1 MRKITLLLF
10 VLSPLMLLG
19 QGYQDKVRALNQF
32 GLPYFYNEGLE
43 ANINKWKANENNVTS
58 DILGLSILWFKE
70 METAQKASG
79 LPWFVKY
86 IPAAN
91 TAYNHLYDGTDGSKG
106 MWPLS
111 FAIGKKYGL
120 TQNSY
125 TDMRRDVEASSVAA
139 CKYLAE
145 LHNIY
150 KDWPKTITAFRI
162 GAIRLNQAIRLAGN
176 SLDFN
181 DIYAQLTP
189 EEKEPVLQFYT
200 AVVVM
205 YFRHDF
211 HIQETVYTKP
221 DTDTATT
228 SINLPFGFLEEQLG
242 VEKGTIKNMNPQF
255 TKDLVPAFGGVTWF
269 KLPLGLKPYYE
280 SRKDSFPFLLHY
292 VEPELPVNI
301 PDSIVSEV
309 IADTLSTATVAPTAS
324 VVNDSAQK
332 VWVWYRIKRGDTYT
346 LLADI
351 YDCSI
356 EDIRQWNG
364 LRYQELMA
372 DRLLKFYVSE
382 QRKEYYK
389 NLNTLPIAEKQQI
402 AAED

>member
-1 MRKITLLLF
+1 MRKALLF
-10 VLSPLMLLG
+10 LLITAPLCVIA

-32 GLPYFYNEGLE
+32 GLPYFYNADLE
-43 ANINKWKANENNVTS
+43 ANIEKWKANENNATS

-125 TDMRRDVEASSVAA
+125 TDMRRDVEASSIAA

-211 HIQETVYTKP
+211 QIQETVYTKP

-228 SINLPFGFLEEQLG
+228 TVNLPFSFLEEQLG
-242 VEKGTIKNMNPQF
+242 VEKGTIKSMNPQF
-255 TKDLVPAFGGVTWF
+255 TRDMVPAFGGVTWF
-269 KLPLGLKPYYE
+269 TLPLGLKPFYE

-292 VEPELPVNI
+292 VEPELPVNTV
-301 PDSIVSEV
+301 DTALVEV
-309 IADTLSTATVAPTAS
+309 EVDTLSTAVVASPA
-324 VVNDSAQK
+324 VVINDSAQK

-346 LLADI
+346 LLSDI

-356 EDIRQWNG
+356 DDIRVWNG

-372 DRLLKFYVSE
+372 DRLLKFYVPAA
-382 QRKEYYK
+382 RKEYYK
-389 NLNTLPIAEKQQI
+389 NLNTLSNAEKQQI
-402 AAED
+402 AGED